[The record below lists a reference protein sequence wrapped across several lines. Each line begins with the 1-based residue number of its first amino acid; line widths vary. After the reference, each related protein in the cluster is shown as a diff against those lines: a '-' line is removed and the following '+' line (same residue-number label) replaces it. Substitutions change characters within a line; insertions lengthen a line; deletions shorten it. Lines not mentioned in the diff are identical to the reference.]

1 MAQGR
6 TRDPK
11 RYQLYSEWLKS
22 ELDIEIS
29 PEDCENA
36 VANYQSFQKS
46 PVNVK
51 YNADRAAA
59 RSEAAQAAKDHS
71 DPQRYGR
78 HIGQELDR
86 ALYATLDRLKTLQ
99 SGFVTDR
106 QETRRSLGELVRQ
119 EEAVLQHLRDDLEE
133 AGRWKRR
140 IPFIALFGLAL
151 ALGLTIALP
160 RFLAGNGIGCAVLGG
175 EWLRGP
181 ESGKEACVFYA
192 G

>member
-1 MAQGR
+1 MS
-6 TRDPK
+6 DPGSA
-11 RYQLYSEWLKS
+11 RPTLSDAALRET
-22 ELDIEIS
+22 LDLLGTV
-29 PEDCENA
+29 
-36 VANYQSFQKS
+36 VANMAGKLDRHGQILAEVQKVS
-46 PVNVK
+46 
-51 YNADRAAA
+51 AESRD
-59 RSEAAQAAKDHS
+59 AAQAAKAHS

-78 HIGQELDR
+78 HIGQELDK
-86 ALYATLDRLKTLQ
+86 ALDATLDRLEGMQ
-99 SGFVTDR
+99 SGFATDR

-140 IPFIALFGLAL
+140 APFIALFGLLL

-181 ESGKEACVFYA
+181 ESGKKACVFY
-192 G
+192 GE

>member
-1 MAQGR
+1 MPNPGLAHSALSDAALR
-6 TRDPK
+6 ET
-11 RYQLYSEWLKS
+11 
-22 ELDIEIS
+22 LDLLGTV
-29 PEDCENA
+29 
-36 VANYQSFQKS
+36 VANMAGKL
-46 PVNVK
+46 
-51 YNADRAAA
+51 DRQGQILVDVHKAAIES
-59 RSEAAQAAKDHS
+59 RDAAQTAKTHS

-78 HIGQELDR
+78 HIGQELDK
-86 ALYATLDRLKTLQ
+86 ALDATLDRLEGMQ
-99 SGFVTDR
+99 SGFATDR

-140 IPFIALFGLAL
+140 IPFIAFFGLAL
-151 ALGLTIALP
+151 VLGLTIALP

-192 G
+192 E

>member
-1 MAQGR
+1 MSNPGSAR
-6 TRDPK
+6 PALFDAALRET
-11 RYQLYSEWLKS
+11 
-22 ELDIEIS
+22 LDLLGTV
-29 PEDCENA
+29 
-36 VANYQSFQKS
+36 VANMAGKLDRHGQILADVQK
-46 PVNVK
+46 
-51 YNADRAAA
+51 AATEG
-59 RSEAAQAAKDHS
+59 RDAAQAAKVHS
-71 DPQRYGR
+71 DPERYGR
-78 HIGQELDR
+78 HIGQELDK
-86 ALYATLDRLKTLQ
+86 ALDATLDRLEALQ
-99 SGFVTDR
+99 SGFATDR

-140 IPFIALFGLAL
+140 IPFALFGLAL

-192 G
+192 R